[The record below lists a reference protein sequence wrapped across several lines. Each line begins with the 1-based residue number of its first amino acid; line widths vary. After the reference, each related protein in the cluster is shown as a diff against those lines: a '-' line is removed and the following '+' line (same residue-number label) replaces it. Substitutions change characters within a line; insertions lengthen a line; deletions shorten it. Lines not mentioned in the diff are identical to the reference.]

1 VAASEEIGILPPK
14 GFGIMQLCAHCGVE
28 NQEGTIYCE
37 RCGVAL
43 VPMPLAT
50 RQLST
55 DQADRMAVSTLGPE
69 GILILQVGSEANPTM
84 FRIKMK
90 KEVVLGRVTD
100 FSEGTTYI
108 NLTPHGAEEGGV
120 SRRHARLMRDNN
132 AVYLMDLN
140 STNGTR
146 LNGEPLPA
154 SAERR
159 LQDGDE
165 IMLGRLKVYVFF
177 QP

>member
-1 VAASEEIGILPPK
+1 SEEIGILPPK

-55 DQADRMAVSTLGPE
+55 DQADRMAVSRLGPE
-69 GILILQVGSEANPTM
+69 GILIVQVGAAANLTM

-100 FSEGTTYI
+100 FSERS
-108 NLTPHGAEEGGV
+108 EEDTSELQ
-120 SRRHARLMRDNN
+120 SR
-132 AVYLMDLN
+132 
-140 STNGTR
+140 
-146 LNGEPLPA
+146 E
-154 SAERR
+154 
-159 LQDGDE
+159 
-165 IMLGRLKVYVFF
+165 
-177 QP
+177 